1 MQAATPMG
9 TAQRLNRDVIPFR
22 RRIGDAPAPWGGLGG
37 GLAERTRRAFARD
50 DEIFVEGDSAGV
62 FYKLVTG
69 AVRTYR
75 LLSDGRRQIDAF
87 HFAGDAFGLEGGDRH
102 QCSAA
107 AICDVTVEVWLRS
120 ELRTPAGDAGC
131 SAELMTAMM
140 RRLEQAQGH
149 MVLLGCKNAREKVA
163 TFLLGIAARTPGLG
177 NHIELPMMRCD
188 IADHLGLTIETVS
201 RTIAEL
207 ARDCGIGRPGRA
219 RTFALRDLAALRHLS
234 C

>member
-1 MQAATPMG
+1 MHAATPMG
-9 TAQRLNRDVIPFR
+9 TAQRLNRDVIPVR
-22 RRIGDAPAPWGGLGG
+22 RRIGDTPAPWGGMGG
-37 GLAERTRRAFARD
+37 GLAERPRRAFARD
-50 DEIFVEGDSAGV
+50 DEIFVEGDSAAV

-75 LLSDGRRQIDAF
+75 LLNDGRRQIDAF

-107 AICDVTVEVWLRS
+107 AICDTTVEVWLRS
-120 ELRTPAGDAGC
+120 ELRTPAGDTGC

-163 TFLLGIAARTPGLG
+163 TFLLGIAARAPSLG
-177 NHIELPMMRCD
+177 NHVELPMLRCD

-207 ARDCGIGRPGRA
+207 TRDGVIGRPGRS

-234 C
+234 R

>member
-1 MQAATPMG
+1 MQAAATMLAP
-9 TAQRLNRDVIPFR
+9 QRINRDVIPFR
-22 RRIGDAPAPWGGLGG
+22 RRVGDGPAPWGDATGR
-37 GLAERTRRAFARD
+37 LAERPRRAFARD
-50 DEIFVEGDSAGV
+50 EEIFVEGDTAEF
-62 FYKLVTG
+62 FYKVVSG

-87 HFAGDAFGLEGGDRH
+87 HLAGDAFGLESGDRH

-107 AICDVTVEVWLRS
+107 AICDATVEVRRRS
-120 ELRTPAGDAGC
+120 ELRTAAGDVGC
-131 SAELMTAMM
+131 SVELMTAMM

-163 TFLLGIAARTPGLG
+163 TFLLGIAARAPSLG
-177 NHIELPMMRCD
+177 NHVELPMLRCD

-207 ARDCGIGRPGRA
+207 TRDGVIGRPGRS

-234 C
+234 R